1 MAHFPTAFGRLLSA
15 LDRSL
20 AEPVEVAV
28 VGHPA
33 AEDTRVLLREAL
45 GGFHRNRTVAGKA
58 PGMAVVGV
66 PVLEDRDSAGGKATA
81 YVCRGYACRAPTT
94 DAGEL
99 SAQLNDGKSERQTPP
114 AR

>member
-1 MAHFPTAFGRLLSA
+1 VARFPTAFGRLLSA

-28 VGHPA
+28 VGHPD
-33 AEDTRVLLREAL
+33 AEDTRTLLREAL

-58 PGMAVVGV
+58 PGMAVEGV
-66 PVLEDRDSAGGKATA
+66 PVLEGRDSVEGKATA

-94 DAGEL
+94 NAGEL
-99 SAQLNDGKSERQTPP
+99 SVQLNDGKSELRTPP